1 MRLFI
6 ADGQMP
12 YLDTKHGVLKS
23 HLGGEKAF
31 TVANAQRALQLKRS
45 SIYWI
50 LYNLTERGQLERIG
64 KGYYRFPPLS
74 QLSIRSGT
82 YLSATAQRVL
92 DRLEKEG
99 LNFFVTGLDILTS
112 YFDQLPSSYA
122 PLVYVEKGSSDWATR
137 VLQSLDLPVLVDP
150 RSGDID
156 LARRVRPGV
165 EPIIVRETAELGF
178 SQGHL
183 ATREKALVDIY
194 FEVSRGYYPFPLSE
208 AAHVLVNFSFH
219 GDLNIVRLLN
229 AARRRRIEK
238 EMRYILIR
246 GLGLLHEAS
255 EVEVSEGVREFSK
268 MVRQLRNEVV
278 HGKHF

>member
-1 MRLFI
+1 
-6 ADGQMP
+6 MP
-12 YLDTKHGVLKS
+12 YLDTKYGVLKS
-23 HLGGEKAF
+23 HLGGEEAF
-31 TVANAQRALQLKRS
+31 TVAEAERALQLKRS

-50 LYNLTERGQLERIG
+50 LYNLTDRGQLERIG
-64 KGYYRFPPLS
+64 KGYYRFPPLAQS
-74 QLSIRSGT
+74 SIRTGT
-82 YLSATAQRVL
+82 YLSATAQNVL

-99 LNFFVTGLDILTS
+99 LNFFITGLDILTS
-112 YFDQLPSSYA
+112 YFDQLPSSYP

-137 VLQSLDLPVLVDP
+137 VLQSLEQPILVDP
-150 RSGDID
+150 RSADVD

-165 EPIIVRETAELGF
+165 EPVVVRETAELAFG
-178 SQGHL
+178 QGHL

-208 AAHVLVNFSFH
+208 VAHVLVNFSFH
-219 GDLNIVRLLN
+219 GDLNLVRLLN

-238 EMRYILIR
+238 EIRYILIR
-246 GLGLLHEAS
+246 GLGLLHETS
-255 EVEVSEGVREFSK
+255 DVEVNEAVSGFAK